1 MHTKMSTFSSS
12 SKKNWDKLGVFA
24 SLFCAI
30 HCLSAPLLF
39 IFLPAFAE
47 IWGHRSSHIIIA
59 LLVLPLASTVLF
71 RGYRQHR
78 RRWILITTVIG
89 ITAVLASCML
99 PYLATASGE
108 SDVCCPQIVTDDSD
122 NLVLQFPPASLA
134 AILGSVF
141 LVISHT
147 GNFVCCKK
155 CLSPSENC
163 CN

>member
-1 MHTKMSTFSSS
+1 MSTFSSS
-12 SKKNWDKLGVFA
+12 SKKSWDKLGVFA

-89 ITAVLASCML
+89 ITAVLASYRGFDTL
-99 PYLATASGE
+99 GE
-108 SDVCCPQIVTDDSD
+108 VFVVFT
-122 NLVLQFPPASLA
+122 A
-134 AILGSVF
+134 AIAIYALMYGRV
-141 LVISHT
+141 T
-147 GNFVCCKK
+147 KK
-155 CLSPSENC
+155 D
-163 CN
+163 